1 MFTGVVE
8 GLGKVKS
15 VSKSNRRADIMLR
28 VELGKLTR
36 GLKRGDS
43 ICINGV
49 CLTATKLSKRDAEFE
64 IVGETIRKTNLGKVS
79 PGDKV
84 NIERSI
90 RIGGRMEGHFVLGH
104 VDGIG
109 IIEDIQET
117 PTETKI
123 WIKLNKRLTKS
134 MVPKGSI
141 SVDGVSLT
149 IVDADDNRVSVSLIP
164 HTMNM
169 TTLGFRRKGDSVN
182 IETDILA
189 KYVATNLPKS
199 W

>member
-43 ICINGV
+43 VCINGV

-64 IVGETIRKTNLGKVS
+64 IVGETIRKTNLGEVS

-109 IIEDIQET
+109 IIEDIQEM

-189 KYVATNLPKS
+189 KYVATNLQKS
-199 W
+199 